1 MPVDQP
7 LRKPV
12 ENSNESNKNANG
24 SATQAPSSS
33 NGMSFMGGFKTSASS
48 SNMDSG
54 MLDFDSFGQT
64 KKVEPAKES
73 SGMSFMGG
81 FKSTMSS
88 GTPNG
93 ADSGLLD
100 FDNFGTKKS
109 ETSNA
114 NGEPPKA
121 MGMSLMGGFKS
132 VESDGKVDSGML
144 DFDSFSQPK
153 KASDTSS
160 ANVGTLPATK
170 SPGMGMSLMGGFK
183 TVSASSNIDSG
194 MLDFDSFG
202 SMGQKPKAAPVKL
215 AARDIF
221 SDFGPPA
228 DDGLG
233 TYSMPTNGSEGSD
246 SSDDM
251 TINDDKVRGTE
262 ELLNDYITTLVVQLL
277 TVSCLVHLSNMLNHA
292 APRCSNKS
300 LQPMTIANGIGIED
314 CFVEARATCNTSV
327 QGIRGK
333 HQVWMGQAL
342 GTRQRVQCRHGA
354 GLDLQVHRDRHLAS
368 LFPLAKYDHEHW
380 ITALGHCFP
389 LLRVLLLHG
398 GHRSD

>member
-1 MPVDQP
+1 MYEGDEEFSAVVRAAESYEHYGCPLLSLVILKHWGYVMPVDQP
-7 LRKPV
+7 LRKLA
-12 ENSNESNKNANG
+12 ENSKETNKNTNG

-33 NGMSFMGGFKTSASS
+33 NSMSFMGGFKTSTSS
-48 SNMDSG
+48 SNLESG
-54 MLDFDSFGQT
+54 MLDFDGFGHT
-64 KKVEPAKES
+64 KKAETVKES

-81 FKSTMSS
+81 FKSDMSS
-88 GTPNG
+88 GVPDG
-93 ADSGLLD
+93 GDSGLLD
-100 FDNFGTKKS
+100 FDNFGAKKS
-109 ETSNA
+109 ETSNV

-132 VESDGKVDSGML
+132 VESNGNMNSGIL
-144 DFDSFSQPK
+144 DFGSFSQPQ
-153 KASDTSS
+153 KASDTSL

-183 TVSASSNIDSG
+183 TVSASNNIDSG

-202 SMGQKPKAAPVKL
+202 SMGQKPKAAPVKP
-215 AARDIF
+215 AVRDIF

-233 TYSMPTNGSEGSD
+233 TYSKPSNRSDGSD
-246 SSDDM
+246 FSDDM

-277 TVSCLVHLSNMLNHA
+277 TVSCLVHLSNMLINVV
-292 APRCSNKS
+292 PRCSNKS

-314 CFVEARATCNTSV
+314 CFVETRAACNTSV

-333 HQVWMGQAL
+333 HQVWMG
-342 GTRQRVQCRHGA
+342 
-354 GLDLQVHRDRHLAS
+354 
-368 LFPLAKYDHEHW
+368 
-380 ITALGHCFP
+380 
-389 LLRVLLLHG
+389 
-398 GHRSD
+398 